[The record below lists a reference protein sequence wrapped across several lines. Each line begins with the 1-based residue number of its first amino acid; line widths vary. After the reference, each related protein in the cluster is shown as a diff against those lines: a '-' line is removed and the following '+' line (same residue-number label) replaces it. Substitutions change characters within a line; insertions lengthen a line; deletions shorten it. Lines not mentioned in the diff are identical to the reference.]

1 MQSCKPRAS
10 HSRGTKLRSPE
21 PVNAATLGAM
31 SYLQTPAGGYKRVEG
46 SNDQYDT
53 DEWILIADTRDG
65 GYLDG
70 FTALRTKDITK
81 VKKVDGF
88 EPELL
93 KKLKQWPPAAPE
105 QPISLSSAEAIIR
118 TVGEGRDA
126 LTIHQE
132 KDKPDACFIGA
143 PVDWGRKSVWL
154 LEIDRHARWDT
165 EMTKYRLKDI
175 TRIDFGGGYED
186 ALLTVSGAK
195 PDRRSGGHEGK

>member
-1 MQSCKPRAS
+1 MDKKAYVDIRRKIKDADVI
-10 HSRGTKLRSPE
+10 H
-21 PVNAATLGAM
+21 
-31 SYLQTPAGGYKRVEG
+31 GYVVQL
-46 SNDQYDT
+46 SDD
-53 DEWILIADTRDG
+53 WILIADTRDG

-118 TVGEGRDA
+118 AAGESREA

-154 LEIDRHARWDT
+154 LELDRHARWDT

-175 TRIDFGGGYED
+175 TRIGFGGGYED

-195 PDRRSGGHEGK
+195 PDRSSGGHEGK

>member
-1 MQSCKPRAS
+1 MKSQKKSRRKVLAALQSAMDKKAYVDIRRKINDADVI
-10 HSRGTKLRSPE
+10 RGYVVQLS
-21 PVNAATLGAM
+21 
-31 SYLQTPAGGYKRVEG
+31 
-46 SNDQYDT
+46 DD
-53 DEWILIADTRDG
+53 WILIADTRDG

-81 VKKVDGF
+81 VKRVDGF

-93 KKLKQWPPAAPE
+93 KKHKQWPPAAPE

-118 TVGEGRDA
+118 TAGEGRDA

-175 TRIDFGGGYED
+175 TRIGFGGGYED